1 MPDLT
6 DVLHR
11 ATDDLSPTAPD
22 DLLSGALSRGGR
34 LRRRRQAV
42 RAAGGGSALVA
53 AVVCGVVAIGAQSGG
68 PVREAPADPVSTLS
82 DSPSVTPHTQLAVDR
97 SQIGAT
103 FAQVVP
109 GTISDEHDVPAGRV
123 HSRGAY
129 ESEFDWNG
137 FRVSVMLTPFDGD
150 ARHACERTLDRQVA
164 STRCVRMPGA
174 WVVRDDTMGEQSYH
188 RSANVFRDDGW
199 QAWVLIYNSGD
210 EKGSSSAG
218 APPLDV
224 ADLERV
230 ATSDLWVG

>member
-11 ATDDLSPTAPD
+11 ATDDLAPD
-22 DLLSGALSRGGR
+22 APDLLLAGAVRRGAG

-42 RAAGGGSALVA
+42 RAAGGSALVA

-68 PVREAPADPVSTLS
+68 PAREALTDPVSTLS

-137 FRVSVMLTPFDGD
+137 FRVSVILTPFDGD
-150 ARHACERTLDRQVA
+150 ARHACERTLDRQVT
-164 STRCVRMPGA
+164 SIRCVRVPGA
-174 WVVRDDTMGEQSYH
+174 WVVRDDTMGEQSSN

-224 ADLERV
+224 ADLEKV
-230 ATSDLWVG
+230 GTSDLWVG